1 MRELQKVVKETTFSN
16 STFPIALTYIN
27 WETDAI
33 VGIELARNMG
43 IAILCIFFTTL
54 MTLGSWR
61 GSIFVMMCVLFTC
74 IDVAGFMHWWD
85 LTIDIT
91 SMNVLIISV
100 GLCVDFC
107 AHIVHGFLTGHGS
120 KDVRVMFVMEN
131 IAPAVLN
138 GGFSSLLALSLLVT
152 SRSHVFV
159 SFFKIFF
166 MICVFGLFHGLVLL
180 PVVLCM
186 IGPTDEAPSK
196 APTVKKVSENGF
208 DESHKMLEREKY
220 LRENEQNIQT
230 ENEELG
236 VPLHITQEMTQALEA
251 NHLRETD
258 LV

>member
-1 MRELQKVVKETTFSN
+1 
-16 STFPIALTYIN
+16 
-27 WETDAI
+27 
-33 VGIELARNMG
+33 
-43 IAILCIFFTTL
+43 
-54 MTLGSWR
+54 
-61 GSIFVMMCVLFTC
+61 
-74 IDVAGFMHWWD
+74 
-85 LTIDIT
+85 
-91 SMNVLIISV
+91 
-100 GLCVDFC
+100 
-107 AHIVHGFLTGHGS
+107 
-120 KDVRVMFVMEN
+120 VMEN